1 MLVLSRR
8 IDEALVIGGNIVV
21 RIVQVRGDVVK
32 LGVVAPENVRVDR
45 EEIHELRVAE
55 RHTSGADT
63 AENQPLTGSGYEQP
77 EPGNGS

>member
-21 RIVQVRGDVVK
+21 RVVKVAGGKVK
-32 LGVVAPENVRVDR
+32 LGVSAPDGVRVDR
-45 EEIHELRVAE
+45 EEIHELRTAE
-55 RHTSGADT
+55 RHASGADT
-63 AENQPLTGSGYEQP
+63 AENQPPIVADHEKP

>member
-45 EEIHELRVAE
+45 EEIHERRVAE
-55 RHTSGADT
+55 RHASGADT
-63 AENQPLTGSGYEQP
+63 TQNQPPVGSGYEQP
-77 EPGNGS
+77 EPGNGI